1 MNETF
6 KTGDL
11 VVVRNSC
18 NVSSFFKNT
27 IFVITSDIS
36 TSLRNPNYAIK
47 TVRARSLNIEN
58 SYEISFLLDE
68 IERI

>member
-1 MNETF
+1 MKEGF
-6 KTGDL
+6 EVGEL
-11 VVVRNSC
+11 VVVKTAC

-27 IFVITSDIS
+27 IFVVTSDIS